1 MVANGDMGVD
11 IATDETVVN
20 VDVVNSL
27 EPGDDAGR
35 TEGCGLGPVDNKRIC
50 PKMENE
56 ASAVSKLEGA
66 SARTL

>member
-11 IATDETVVN
+11 VATDETVVN
-20 VDVVNSL
+20 VNAVDSL

-35 TEGCGLGPVDNKRIC
+35 TEGRGLGPVDNERIC
-50 PKMENE
+50 PKTENE

>member
-20 VDVVNSL
+20 VDMVDSL

-35 TEGCGLGPVDNKRIC
+35 TE
-50 PKMENE
+50 
-56 ASAVSKLEGA
+56 
-66 SARTL
+66 